1 MQELHLQEHFSYD
14 NNRQRVV
21 VQVVYEKGILTIYED
36 FKWWR
41 NGQNDGARNVNSIK
55 TPT

>member
-1 MQELHLQEHFSYD
+1 MLFELFIQV
-14 NNRQRVV
+14 NNRQEVV
-21 VQVVYEKGILTIYED
+21 VQVVYEKGILTIYKD
-36 FKWWR
+36 LKWWY